1 LVTLFLG
8 KMFMQNGPD
17 YKAYT
22 EIELLEAKKNIESAL
37 STLKQQYDAAAIE
50 KAKPFTT
57 QKQQFEK
64 KRNKLQ
70 APGLKLLKIAQD
82 KYAKKLKKEGIALK
96 SKMTP
101 KELEQLLKEQLKELW
116 FWQRWQISRYDEDKK
131 LGKKISTLQ
140 AAIKALEDDTIA
152 SIHEAY
158 LSKFNNDPRVIEHQ
172 ARLKEVERY
181 LQLCRF
187 KQNPQEWLKIFEQL
201 AKEMQVDLIGKDT
214 AKQLKLQERWALL
227 KEALLLIEDKEHFYP
242 IIAQMTKTLL
252 EDNAGSINMEMFSME
267 GFLEEIGIDIYAT
280 DENGRGSLD
289 KESPLY
295 WRDNNKLS
303 IARVTHVQKVNQIE
317 DKEGKIALLRR
328 FAIFLNEV
336 NVIVGSLL
344 SNIMKEDNTSLIIP
358 IPSSSQNHAITK
370 IPPSE
375 HPEEELG
382 NKPPSTSENESLSV
396 FDLSNL
402 FATISLQTTAPNSNL
417 TDPPPSKTVTYSAPI
432 LIGTVKGEL
441 DRLKNLELKRQIEI
455 EQQKELDQK
464 RKIKQHIPRVKIIA

>member
-50 KAKPFTT
+50 ETKPFTT

-70 APGLKLLKIAQD
+70 APGLKLLKTAQE
-82 KYAKKLKKEGIALK
+82 KYAKKLEKGGIALK

-116 FWQRWQISRYDEDKK
+116 FWQRWQISRYDEGKK

-140 AAIKALEDDTIA
+140 ATIKALEDDTIA
-152 SIHEAY
+152 TINEAY
-158 LSKFNNDPRVIEHQ
+158 LSKFNKNPRVIELQ

-181 LQLCRF
+181 LQLCGF

-201 AKEMQVDLIGKDT
+201 AKEMQVDLIGKDYV
-214 AKQLKLQERWALL
+214 KQQRLQERWALL
-227 KEALLLIEDKEHFYP
+227 IEALPLIEDKEHFYP

-252 EDNAGSINMEMFSME
+252 EDNTGSINMEMFSME
-267 GFLEEIGIDIYAT
+267 GFLEEIGIDIYAR

-295 WRDNNKLS
+295 WRDSNKLS
-303 IARVTHVQKVNQIE
+303 VARATQVQKVNQIE

-336 NVIVGSLL
+336 NASVGSLL
-344 SNIMKEDNTSLIIP
+344 SNTMEDNTSLIIP
-358 IPSSSQNHAITK
+358 ILSLPQNQAITE

-375 HPEEELG
+375 NPEEELG

-417 TDPPPSKTVTYSAPI
+417 TDPPPSKTVTYSAPM

-441 DRLKNLELKRQIEI
+441 DRLKNLELKRQMEI

-464 RKIKQHIPRVKIIA
+464 RKIKQHIPRVKIIT